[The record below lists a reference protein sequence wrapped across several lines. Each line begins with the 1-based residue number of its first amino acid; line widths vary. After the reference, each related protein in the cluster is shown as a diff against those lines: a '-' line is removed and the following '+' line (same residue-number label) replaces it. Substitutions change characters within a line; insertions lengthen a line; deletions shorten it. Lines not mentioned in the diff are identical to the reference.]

1 MLLESNTGIRSEY
14 TSRCVFVF
22 LCINSSIYIV
32 SRVVAI
38 EQRKRLAAL
47 SVGAIA
53 ILVVFPLWWKTTE
66 VYRAPL
72 PYTEIE
78 ELSHQQVCVCVSVSV
93 SVSVSVLCAYEFMY
107 VCACVTTCVF
117 ICLSVCL
124 CG

>member
-1 MLLESNTGIRSEY
+1 MCICIFCALIR
-14 TSRCVFVF
+14 V
-22 LCINSSIYIV
+22 YIV
-32 SRVVAI
+32 SRVIAI

-53 ILVVFPLWWKTTE
+53 ILVVLPLWWKTTE

-78 ELSHQQVCVCVSVSV
+78 ELSHQQVCV
-93 SVSVSVLCAYEFMY
+93 SVSVLCAYEFVY
-107 VCACVTTCVF
+107 ARACVTTCVF
-117 ICLSVCL
+117 ICVSVCA

>member
-14 TSRCVFVF
+14 TLRCVFVF
-22 LCINSSIYIV
+22 LCINSSIHCIT
-32 SRVVAI
+32 RVVAI

-78 ELSHQQVCVCVSVSV
+78 ELSHQQVCV
-93 SVSVSVLCAYEFMY
+93 SVSVLCAYEFVH

-117 ICLSVCL
+117 ICVSVCA